1 MQKKIFSFLFLFLFL
16 LSSCGY
22 EATYSKKN
30 LLNYDFSIS
39 EINFTGDREV
49 NIKLKERLNNYIVN
63 KKNKNFKVD
72 ILSIA
77 TKAVSAK
84 NISGDATNFKSTVS
98 IKVDL
103 VMNNKLKNN
112 FIISESFNY
121 NDNSNKF
128 NLKTYEKNIKN
139 NLTETI
145 TEKLIFRLSNIK

>member
-1 MQKKIFSFLFLFLFL
+1 MQKKIFSFLFLFL

-30 LLNYDFSIS
+30 LSNYDFSIS
-39 EINFTGDREV
+39 EINFNGDREV
-49 NIKLKERLNNYIVN
+49 NLKMKEKLNNYTIN
-63 KKNKNFKVD
+63 KKDKNFKID
-72 ILSIA
+72 ILTTA
-77 TKAVSAK
+77 TKVVSAK
-84 NISGDATNFKSTVS
+84 NITGDATNFKSTVS
-98 IKVDL
+98 VKVDL

-112 FIISESFNY
+112 FIIGESFNY
-121 NDNSNKF
+121 NNNSNKF

>member
-1 MQKKIFSFLFLFLFL
+1 MQKKIFSFLFLFL

-49 NIKLKERLNNYIVN
+49 NVKMKEKLNNYIIN
-63 KKNKNFKVD
+63 KKNKSFRVD

-98 IKVDL
+98 IKVNL
-103 VMNNKLKNN
+103 VMNNRLKNN
-112 FIISESFNY
+112 FIIKESFDY
-121 NDNSNKF
+121 NNNSNKF
-128 NLKTYEKNIKN
+128 NLKTYEKNIKD

>member
-1 MQKKIFSFLFLFLFL
+1 MQKKIFSFLFLFL

-49 NIKLKERLNNYIVN
+49 NVKMEEKLNNYIIN
-63 KKNKNFKVD
+63 KKNKSFRVD

-98 IKVDL
+98 IKVNL
-103 VMNNKLKNN
+103 VMNNRLKNN
-112 FIISESFNY
+112 FIIKESFNY
-121 NDNSNKF
+121 NNSSNKF
-128 NLKTYEKNIKN
+128 NLKTYEKDIKN

-145 TEKLIFRLSNIK
+145 TEQLIFRLSNIK

>member
-1 MQKKIFSFLFLFLFL
+1 MQKKIFSFLFLFL

-30 LLNYDFSIS
+30 LLDYDFSIS

-49 NIKLKERLNNYIVN
+49 NVKMKEKLNNYIIN

-72 ILSIA
+72 ILSIV
-77 TKAVSAK
+77 TKTVSAK

-103 VMNNKLKNN
+103 VMNNKLKKN
-112 FIISESFNY
+112 FIIIESFNY
-121 NDNSNKF
+121 NNNSNKF
-128 NLKTYEKNIKN
+128 SLKTYERNIKN

-145 TEKLIFRLSNIK
+145 TENLIFRLSNIK

>member
-1 MQKKIFSFLFLFLFL
+1 MQKKIFSLLFLFL

-39 EINFTGDREV
+39 EINFIGDREV
-49 NIKLKERLNNYIVN
+49 NIKMKEKLNNYIIN

-72 ILSIA
+72 ILSIV
-77 TKAVSAK
+77 TKTVSAK
-84 NISGDATNFKSTVS
+84 NISGDATSFKSAVS

-121 NDNSNKF
+121 NNNYNKF

>member
-1 MQKKIFSFLFLFLFL
+1 MQKKIFSFLFLFL

-49 NIKLKERLNNYIVN
+49 NIKMKERLNNYLIN
-63 KKNKNFKVD
+63 KKNKNFKID

-84 NISGDATNFKSTVS
+84 NISGDATNFKSTVY

-103 VMNNKLKNN
+103 VMNNKFKNN
-112 FIISESFNY
+112 FNIRESFNY
-121 NDNSNKF
+121 NNNSNKF
-128 NLKTYEKNIKN
+128 NLKTYEKYIKN

-145 TEKLIFRLSNIK
+145 TEKLIFRLSNIE

>member
-1 MQKKIFSFLFLFLFL
+1 MQIKIFSFLFLFF

-49 NIKLKERLNNYIVN
+49 NIKMKEKLNNYIIN
-63 KKNKNFKVD
+63 KKNKSFKVD
-72 ILSIA
+72 ILSSA

-84 NISGDATNFKSTVS
+84 NISGDATNFKRTIS

>member
-1 MQKKIFSFLFLFLFL
+1 MQKKIFSFLFLFL

-22 EATYSKKN
+22 EATYSKKK

-49 NIKLKERLNNYIVN
+49 NVKMKEKLNNYIIN
-63 KKNKNFKVD
+63 KKNKSFRVD

-98 IKVDL
+98 IKVNL
-103 VMNNKLKNN
+103 VMNNRLKNN
-112 FIISESFNY
+112 FIIKESFNY
-121 NDNSNKF
+121 NNNSNKF
-128 NLKTYEKNIKN
+128 NLKTYEKDIKN

-145 TEKLIFRLSNIK
+145 TEKLILRLSNIK

>member
-1 MQKKIFSFLFLFLFL
+1 MQLWGNLFEKKI
-16 LSSCGY
+16 
-22 EATYSKKN
+22 
-30 LLNYDFSIS
+30 LNYDFSIS

-49 NIKLKERLNNYIVN
+49 NIKMKEKLNNYTIN

-72 ILSIA
+72 ILSFV

-84 NISGDATNFKSTVS
+84 NISGDATSFKSTVS

-121 NDNSNKF
+121 NNDSNRFK
-128 NLKTYEKNIKN
+128 LKTYEKNIIN

-145 TEKLIFRLSNIK
+145 TEKLIFRLSNIKWYWSHLS

>member
-1 MQKKIFSFLFLFLFL
+1 MQKKIFSFLFLLL

-49 NIKLKERLNNYIVN
+49 NIKMREKLNNYIID

-77 TKAVSAK
+77 TKVVSAK
-84 NISGDATNFKSTVS
+84 NTSSDATNFKSTVS

-103 VMNNKLKNN
+103 VMNNKLKNSL
-112 FIISESFNY
+112 IIRESFNY
-121 NDNSNKF
+121 NNDSNKF
-128 NLKTYEKNIKN
+128 KLKAFEKNIKN

-145 TEKLIFRLSNIK
+145 TERLIFKLSNIE

>member
-1 MQKKIFSFLFLFLFL
+1 MQKKIFSFLFLFL

-49 NIKLKERLNNYIVN
+49 NVKMKEKLNNYIIN

-72 ILSIA
+72 ILSIT
-77 TKAVSAK
+77 TKTVSAK
-84 NISGDATNFKSTVS
+84 DISGDATNFKSTIS

-112 FIISESFNY
+112 FIITESFNY
-121 NDNSNKF
+121 NNDSNKF

>member
-1 MQKKIFSFLFLFLFL
+1 MQKKIFSFLFLFL

-30 LLNYDFSIS
+30 LSNYDFSIS

-49 NIKLKERLNNYIVN
+49 NVKMKEKLNNYILN
-63 KKNKNFKVD
+63 KKNKDFKVD
-72 ILSIA
+72 ILSIT

-103 VMNNKLKNN
+103 VMNSKLKNN
-112 FIISESFNY
+112 FIIRESFNY
-121 NDNSNKF
+121 NNNSNKF

>member
-1 MQKKIFSFLFLFLFL
+1 MQKKIFSFLVLFL

-22 EATYSKKN
+22 EATYSKKK
-30 LLNYDFSIS
+30 LLDYDFSIS

-49 NIKLKERLNNYIVN
+49 NVKREEKLNNYIIN
-63 KKNKNFKVD
+63 KKNKNFKID

-103 VMNNKLKNN
+103 VMNNKLKKN
-112 FIISESFNY
+112 FIIRESFNY
-121 NDNSNKF
+121 NNNSNKF
-128 NLKTYEKNIKN
+128 NLKRSEKEIKN
-139 NLTETI
+139 NLAETI
-145 TEKLIFRLSNIK
+145 TEKLIFRLSNIQ

>member
-1 MQKKIFSFLFLFLFL
+1 MQKKIFSFLFLFL

-39 EINFTGDREV
+39 EINFTGNREV
-49 NIKLKERLNNYIVN
+49 NIKMKEKLNNYITN
-63 KKNKNFKVD
+63 KKNKNFKID
-72 ILSIA
+72 ILTTA
-77 TKAVSAK
+77 TKVVSAK
-84 NISGDATNFKSTVS
+84 SITGDATNFKSTVS
-98 IKVDL
+98 VKVDL

-112 FIISESFNY
+112 FIIGESFNY
-121 NDNSNKF
+121 NNNSNKF

>member
-1 MQKKIFSFLFLFLFL
+1 MQKKIFLFLLFFL

-39 EINFTGDREV
+39 EINFTGDREA
-49 NIKLKERLNNYIVN
+49 NIKMKERLGNYIIN
-63 KKNKNFKVD
+63 KKNKDFKVD

-84 NISGDATNFKSTVS
+84 NISGDATSFKSTVS

-112 FIISESFNY
+112 FIIRESFNY
-121 NDNSNKF
+121 NNNSNKF
-128 NLKTYEKNIKN
+128 NLKAYEKNIKN

>member
-1 MQKKIFSFLFLFLFL
+1 MQKKIFSFLFLFL

-49 NIKLKERLNNYIVN
+49 NVKMKERLNNYIIN

-84 NISGDATNFKSTVS
+84 NISGDATSFKSAVS

-121 NDNSNKF
+121 NNDSNKF

>member
-1 MQKKIFSFLFLFLFL
+1 MQKKIFSFLFLFL
-16 LSSCGY
+16 LSSCSY
-22 EATYSKKN
+22 EAIYSKKKI
-30 LLNYDFSIS
+30 LNYDFSIS

-49 NIKLKERLNNYIVN
+49 NVKMKERLNNYTIN

-72 ILSIA
+72 ILSIT
-77 TKAVSAK
+77 TKTVSAK
-84 NISGDATNFKSTVS
+84 SISGDATNFKSTVS

-112 FIISESFNY
+112 FIIRESFNY
-121 NDNSNKF
+121 NNNSNKF

>member
-1 MQKKIFSFLFLFLFL
+1 MQKKIFSFLFLFL

-22 EATYSKKN
+22 EATYSKKK

-49 NIKLKERLNNYIVN
+49 NVKMKEKLNNYIIN
-63 KKNKNFKVD
+63 KKNKSFRVD

-98 IKVDL
+98 IKVNL
-103 VMNNKLKNN
+103 VMNNRLKNN
-112 FIISESFNY
+112 FIIKESFNY
-121 NDNSNKF
+121 NNSSNKF
-128 NLKTYEKNIKN
+128 NLKTYEKDIKN

>member
-1 MQKKIFSFLFLFLFL
+1 MQKKIFSFLFLFL

-30 LLNYDFSIS
+30 LSNYDFSIS

-49 NIKLKERLNNYIVN
+49 NIKMREKLNNYTIN
-63 KKNKNFKVD
+63 KKDKNFKID
-72 ILSIA
+72 ILSTA
-77 TKAVSAK
+77 TKVVSAK
-84 NISGDATNFKSTVS
+84 NITGDATNFKSTVS
-98 IKVDL
+98 VKVDL

-112 FIISESFNY
+112 FIIGESFNY
-121 NDNSNKF
+121 NNNSNKF

>member
-1 MQKKIFSFLFLFLFL
+1 MQKKIFSFLFLFL
-16 LSSCGY
+16 LSSCSY
-22 EATYSKKN
+22 EAIYSKKKI
-30 LLNYDFSIS
+30 LNYDFSIS
-39 EINFTGDREV
+39 EINFTGDRQV
-49 NIKLKERLNNYIVN
+49 NIKMKEKLNNYTIN

-72 ILSIA
+72 ILSFV

-84 NISGDATNFKSTVS
+84 NISGDATSFKSTIS

-103 VMNNKLKNN
+103 VMDNKLKNS

-121 NDNSNKF
+121 NNDSNRFK
-128 NLKTYEKNIKN
+128 LKTYEKNIKN

>member
-1 MQKKIFSFLFLFLFL
+1 MQKKIFSFLFLFL

-22 EATYSKKN
+22 EAIYSKKN
-30 LLNYDFSIS
+30 LLNYDFSIN

-49 NIKLKERLNNYIVN
+49 NIKIKEKLNNYIIN
-63 KKNKNFKVD
+63 KKNKSFRVD

-98 IKVDL
+98 IKVNL
-103 VMNNKLKNN
+103 VMNNRLKNN
-112 FIISESFNY
+112 FIIKESFNY
-121 NDNSNKF
+121 NNNSNKF

>member
-1 MQKKIFSFLFLFLFL
+1 MQKKIFSFLFLFL

-49 NIKLKERLNNYIVN
+49 NIKMKEKLNNYTIN

-72 ILSIA
+72 ILSFV

-84 NISGDATNFKSTVS
+84 NISGDATSFKSTVS

-103 VMNNKLKNN
+103 VMDNKLKNN

-121 NDNSNKF
+121 NNDSNRFK
-128 NLKTYEKNIKN
+128 LKTYEKNIKN

>member
-1 MQKKIFSFLFLFLFL
+1 MQKKIFSFLFLFL

-49 NIKLKERLNNYIVN
+49 NVKMKERLTNYIIN
-63 KKNKNFKVD
+63 KKSKNFKVD

-77 TKAVSAK
+77 TKTVSAK

-112 FIISESFNY
+112 FIIRESFNY
-121 NDNSNKF
+121 NNNSNKF

-145 TEKLIFRLSNIK
+145 TEKLIFKLSNIK

>member
-1 MQKKIFSFLFLFLFL
+1 MQKKIFSFLFLFL

-30 LLNYDFSIS
+30 SLNYDFSIS

-49 NIKLKERLNNYIVN
+49 NIKMKERLNNYIIN

-84 NISGDATNFKSTVS
+84 NISGDATNFKSTVY

-112 FIISESFNY
+112 FIIRESFNY
-121 NDNSNKF
+121 NNNSNKF
-128 NLKTYEKNIKN
+128 NLKRYEKEIKN
-139 NLTETI
+139 NLAETI
-145 TEKLIFRLSNIK
+145 TEKLIFRLSNIQ

>member
-1 MQKKIFSFLFLFLFL
+1 MQKKIFSFLFLFL

-49 NIKLKERLNNYIVN
+49 NIKMKQRLNNYITN

-72 ILSIA
+72 ILSIT

-84 NISGDATNFKSTVS
+84 DISGDATNFKSTVS

-103 VMNNKLKNN
+103 VMNNKLKNS
-112 FIISESFNY
+112 FIIRESFNY
-121 NDNSNKF
+121 NNNSNKF

>member
-1 MQKKIFSFLFLFLFL
+1 MQKKIFSFLFLFLF
-16 LSSCGY
+16 SSCGY
-22 EATYSKKN
+22 EATYSKKK
-30 LLNYDFSIS
+30 LLNYDYSIS
-39 EINFTGDREV
+39 EINFTGDRQV
-49 NIKLKERLNNYIVN
+49 NIKMKEKLNNYTIN

-72 ILSIA
+72 ILSFV

-84 NISGDATNFKSTVS
+84 NISGDATSFKSTVS

-121 NDNSNKF
+121 NNNSNKF

-139 NLTETI
+139 NLSETI
-145 TEKLIFRLSNIK
+145 AEKLIFRLSIIK

>member
-1 MQKKIFSFLFLFLFL
+1 MQKKIFSFLFLFL

-49 NIKLKERLNNYIVN
+49 NVKMKERLNNYIIN

-84 NISGDATNFKSTVS
+84 DISGDATNFKSTVY

-103 VMNNKLKNN
+103 VMNNKLKNS
-112 FIISESFNY
+112 FIIRESFNY
-121 NDNSNKF
+121 NNDSNKF

>member
-1 MQKKIFSFLFLFLFL
+1 MQKKIFSFLFLFL
-16 LSSCGY
+16 LSSCSY
-22 EATYSKKN
+22 EAIYSKKKI
-30 LLNYDFSIS
+30 LNYDFSIS

-49 NIKLKERLNNYIVN
+49 NIKMKEKLNNYTIN

-72 ILSIA
+72 ILSFV

-84 NISGDATNFKSTVS
+84 NISGDATSFKSTVS

-121 NDNSNKF
+121 NNNSNKF

-139 NLTETI
+139 NLSETI
-145 TEKLIFRLSNIK
+145 TEKLIFRLSIIK

>member
-1 MQKKIFSFLFLFLFL
+1 MQKKIFSFLFLFL

-49 NIKLKERLNNYIVN
+49 NIKMREKLNNYTIN

-72 ILSIA
+72 ILSFV

-84 NISGDATNFKSTVS
+84 NISGDATSFKSAVS

-103 VMNNKLKNN
+103 VMDNKLKNN

-121 NDNSNKF
+121 NNNSNKF

-139 NLTETI
+139 NLSETI
-145 TEKLIFRLSNIK
+145 AEKLIFRLSIIK

>member
-1 MQKKIFSFLFLFLFL
+1 MQKKIFSFLFLFL

-22 EATYSKKN
+22 EATYSKKR

-49 NIKLKERLNNYIVN
+49 NIKMKERLNNYTTD

-72 ILSIA
+72 ILSIT

-84 NISGDATNFKSTVS
+84 DISGDATNFKSTVS

-103 VMNNKLKNN
+103 VMNNKLKNS
-112 FIISESFNY
+112 FIIRESFNY
-121 NDNSNKF
+121 NNISNKF
-128 NLKTYEKNIKN
+128 NLKTYERNIKN

>member
-1 MQKKIFSFLFLFLFL
+1 MQKKIFSFLFLFL

-49 NIKLKERLNNYIVN
+49 NVKMKERLTNYIIN
-63 KKNKNFKVD
+63 KKSKNFKVD

-84 NISGDATNFKSTVS
+84 NISGDATNFKSTVY

-103 VMNNKLKNN
+103 VMNNKLKNS
-112 FIISESFNY
+112 FIIRESFNY
-121 NDNSNKF
+121 NNNSNKF

>member
-1 MQKKIFSFLFLFLFL
+1 MQKKIFSFLFLFL

-49 NIKLKERLNNYIVN
+49 NVKMKEKLNNYIIN
-63 KKNKNFKVD
+63 KKNKSFRVD

-98 IKVDL
+98 IKVNL
-103 VMNNKLKNN
+103 VMNNRLKNN
-112 FIISESFNY
+112 FIIKESFNY
-121 NDNSNKF
+121 NNSSNKF
-128 NLKTYEKNIKN
+128 NLKTYEKDIKN

-145 TEKLIFRLSNIK
+145 TEQLIFRLSNIK

>member
-1 MQKKIFSFLFLFLFL
+1 MQKKIFSFLFLFL

-49 NIKLKERLNNYIVN
+49 NVKMKERLNNYIIN

-72 ILSIA
+72 ILSIT
-77 TKAVSAK
+77 TKTVSAK
-84 NISGDATNFKSTVS
+84 DISGDATNFKSTVS

-103 VMNNKLKNN
+103 VMNNKLKNS
-112 FIISESFNY
+112 FIIRESFNY
-121 NDNSNKF
+121 NNNSNKF

>member
-1 MQKKIFSFLFLFLFL
+1 MQKKIFSFLFLFL

-30 LLNYDFSIS
+30 LLNYDFSIN

-49 NIKLKERLNNYIVN
+49 NIKMKERLNNYIVN

-84 NISGDATNFKSTVS
+84 NISGDATNFKRTIS

>member
-1 MQKKIFSFLFLFLFL
+1 MQKKIFLFLFL

-22 EATYSKKN
+22 EATYSKKK
-30 LLNYDFSIS
+30 LSNYDFSIS

-49 NIKLKERLNNYIVN
+49 SVKMKERLNNYIIN
-63 KKNKNFKVD
+63 KKNKSFRVD

-98 IKVDL
+98 IKVNL
-103 VMNNKLKNN
+103 VMNNRLKNN
-112 FIISESFNY
+112 FIIKESFNY
-121 NDNSNKF
+121 NNSSNKF
-128 NLKTYEKNIKN
+128 NLKTYEKDIKN

-145 TEKLIFRLSNIK
+145 TEQLIFRLSNIK